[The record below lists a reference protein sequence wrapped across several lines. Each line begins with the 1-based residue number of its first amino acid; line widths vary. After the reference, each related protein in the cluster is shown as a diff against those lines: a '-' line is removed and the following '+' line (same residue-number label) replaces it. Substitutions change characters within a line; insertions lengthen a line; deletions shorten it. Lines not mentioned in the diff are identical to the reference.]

1 MLLRVAERQP
11 DPWLDLCKTHL
22 PINVPRQR
30 RALGGGLSPRERPR
44 ASQVLEGRLSTS
56 KTLRQLAGWTGR
68 GPLPLRARRRAWMAG
83 RPGGQPVCGDV
94 PGYELGVVEGA
105 GGLRRPLVRARGCDF
120 NVPYPLPVGSIGGER
135 MTWPV
140 AGWSSLGPEVA
151 RLLFS
156 PVDSEGGERRTWLAG
171 RWWPT
176 LCAFVCP
183 LRIELGPRN
192 ACAHDSRP
200 VRVGESVWEWSS
212 TVDGV
217 DGMAWHGM
225 A

>member
-1 MLLRVAERQP
+1 
-11 DPWLDLCKTHL
+11 
-22 PINVPRQR
+22 
-30 RALGGGLSPRERPR
+30 
-44 ASQVLEGRLSTS
+44 
-56 KTLRQLAGWTGR
+56 
-68 GPLPLRARRRAWMAG
+68 MAG

-212 TVDGV
+212 TVDG
-217 DGMAWHGM
+217 MAWHGM
-225 A
+225 TGATARGRGLALLHGAPFKQGAPSWAWWRSEVAV